1 MDNGEIVIDK
11 NLTIKKADTAATAV
25 LDANKDAGGKPKH
38 RIFKVGAGKTLTLQN
53 LKLKG
58 GMAEGTGDA
67 GLGGAIFASGATV
80 NITNCTLTGNEAN
93 SGGGIYAKKITV
105 TPSAVTISGCTIGG
119 TTAADANKAADY
131 GGGIYIDEGCSLTL
145 KDGAKVIGN
154 TAVSGGGVYNKGG
167 SFEMTGGEIKSN
179 TANYG
184 GGNYV
189 KDAGATLTM
198 SGGTISENKAEKYS
212 TDSGR
217 GGDGGGVYIDGAK
230 FTLKLGTTISNN
242 TADKDGGGVTVFGGE
257 FTMEGGV
264 IQGNTVTGTST
275 VQNSGHAGGVDIVV
289 SVMNM
294 KGGEIKN
301 NTAKNGGGG
310 VSIALSGASNSVLN
324 MSGGTISGNML
335 TNSAGTGKGVEFFTG
350 STTHGSTTY
359 YTIMKMSGSAK
370 VDTNNDVYLTNK
382 KDNSNEIRMITV
394 DGELTG
400 TAPVACITP
409 KNYSAGLQVLEAGT
423 GVNLASE
430 AGKFAVTPK
439 SGTPPEYWG
448 INNTGNLTQDKT
460 SIFNAISNDQI
471 KAAESSMNSTPITD
485 RKTALE
491 GKLILYKTN
500 LNNYGI
506 MRVTAVDNTGAGYI
520 RIDYKTFNSDG
531 SIKKSENNRKV
542 NGTWPFDLDE
552 GKDSGGDFDFWLKN
566 LNSTDAG
573 RHFMPANGAKFY
585 VLP

>member
-1 MDNGEIVIDK
+1 
-11 NLTIKKADTAATAV
+11 
-25 LDANKDAGGKPKH
+25 
-38 RIFKVGAGKTLTLQN
+38 
-53 LKLKG
+53 
-58 GMAEGTGDA
+58 
-67 GLGGAIFASGATV
+67 
-80 NITNCTLTGNEAN
+80 
-93 SGGGIYAKKITV
+93 
-105 TPSAVTISGCTIGG
+105 
-119 TTAADANKAADY
+119 
-131 GGGIYIDEGCSLTL
+131 
-145 KDGAKVIGN
+145 
-154 TAVSGGGVYNKGG
+154 
-167 SFEMTGGEIKSN
+167 
-179 TANYG
+179 
-184 GGNYV
+184 
-189 KDAGATLTM
+189 M

-212 TDSGR
+212 TDSRR
-217 GGDGGGVYIDGAK
+217 GGDGGGVYIDDAK

-275 VQNSGHAGGVDIVV
+275 VQNSGHAGGVEIVV
-289 SVMNM
+289 ATMNM
-294 KGGEIKN
+294 KGGEIKD
-301 NTAKNGGGG
+301 NTAQNGGGG

-324 MSGGTISGNML
+324 MSGGTISGNTL
-335 TNSAGTGKGVEFFTG
+335 TNSAGTGAGVEFFTG

-382 KDNSNEIRMITV
+382 DDHSNEIRMITV

-400 TAPVACITP
+400 TAPVARLTP

-439 SGTPPEYWG
+439 DGTPPEYWG

-471 KAAESSMNSTPITD
+471 KAAESSMTATQIID
-485 RKTALE
+485 RKANLL
-491 GKLILYKTN
+491 GKLVLYKTN

-542 NGTWPFDLDE
+542 NGTYSFDLDN
-552 GKDSGGDFDFWLKN
+552 GIDSGGDFDFWLEN

-573 RHFMPANGAKFY
+573 RLFKPANGAKFY